1 MKVLIQP
8 ELRGETET
16 LLDVRTEILT
26 LEECIEA
33 LRPVLD
39 SGGWQ
44 KLEDLQGERRIKS
57 RTRQGANTLVTTK
70 TRTDRIVILSN
81 GINTIHMLDWTEKTK
96 ERVIHDP
103 EIRIVGPDALD
114 IYNTL
119 RDNIITSLM
128 DRAIEVS
135 VVVNDKVVRELGG
148 LLNKF
153 TLMFHASSIGDDIER
168 EAKLRATMEL
178 MRLTDKPK
186 EIS

>member
-1 MKVLIQP
+1 MKVFIQP

-16 LLDVRTEILT
+16 LLDVRTQTLT

-39 SGGWQ
+39 SGGWH

-57 RTRQGANTLVTTK
+57 RTLQGANTLVTTD

-81 GINTIHMLDWTEKTK
+81 GMNTIHMLDWTEKSK

-103 EIRIVGPDALD
+103 EIRIVGLDAQN

-119 RDNIITSLM
+119 YNGIISSLI
-128 DRAIEVS
+128 DKAIEVS
-135 VVVNDKVVRELGG
+135 VVVNHKVVRELGV
-148 LLNKF
+148 LLNNLAMQF
-153 TLMFHASSIGDDIER
+153 NVPSIGNNIEQ
-168 EAKLRATMEL
+168 EAKLRAAQEL
-178 MRLTDKPK
+178 AQLIG
-186 EIS
+186 E

>member
-16 LLDVRTEILT
+16 LLDVRTECLT

-57 RTRQGANTLVTTK
+57 RTLDGANTVVTTDI
-70 TRTDRIVILSN
+70 RTDRIVVLSN
-81 GINTIHMLDWTEKTK
+81 GQNAILMLDWIEKTH

-103 EIRIVGPDALD
+103 EIRIVGPDAQS

-119 RDNIITSLM
+119 YNGIIKSLI
-128 DRAIEVS
+128 DKAIEILVEVNHE
-135 VVVNDKVVRELGG
+135 VVYELSNLLDKRSMEYEIP
-148 LLNKF
+148 
-153 TLMFHASSIGDDIER
+153 SIGDDIER
-168 EAKLRATMEL
+168 EAKIRAVIEL
-178 MRLTDKPK
+178 TKLTD
-186 EIS
+186 E